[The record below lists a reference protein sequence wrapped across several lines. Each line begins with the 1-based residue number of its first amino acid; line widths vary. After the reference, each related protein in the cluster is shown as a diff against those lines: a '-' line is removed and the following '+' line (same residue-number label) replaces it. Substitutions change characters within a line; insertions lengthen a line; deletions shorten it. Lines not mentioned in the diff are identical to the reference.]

1 MFSLRLPAALLPVAV
16 LAACTAAPAPDFGAL
31 TEPALLETASDTA
44 PPGAA
49 PGSCWG
55 KDVTAGKVETV
66 QQPVLMQPAQVL
78 VDGTLIAPPV
88 YKTETL
94 ERIVE
99 PRRETWFEVPCAE
112 VVTGDFVASVQ
123 RALAAR
129 GLFYGSVT
137 GEMDAQTRAAVRRFQ
152 KPQGL
157 DSGILSLAAARQ
169 LGLASGNAQAAAP
182 AKG

>member
-1 MFSLRLPAALLPVAV
+1 MIHLRLTVAALL
-16 LAACTAAPAPDFGAL
+16 LGACTQGTAPVLGAL
-31 TEPALLETASDTA
+31 TEPSLIERQGAGA

-49 PGSCWG
+49 PGTCWG
-55 KDVTAGKVETV
+55 QDATAAKVETV
-66 QQPVLMQPAQVL
+66 RQPVLMQPAQVL
-78 VDGTLIAPPV
+78 SDGTIIAPPV
-88 YKTETL
+88 YKTEEL

-112 VVTGDFVASVQ
+112 DVTPDFVASVQ

-129 GLFYGSVT
+129 GLFFGTVN

-152 KPQGL
+152 RPQGL

-169 LGLASGNAQAAAP
+169 LGLVKGEAERSG
-182 AKG
+182 